1 MFEKMP
7 LLAYFFNSLFASLIS
22 TILAVFLGALA
33 AYGLARFSSKTGNI
47 FLLLTLCI
55 RMIPMISIA
64 IPMYVILNNLGLIDT
79 TLALIIVYT
88 SINVPFA
95 IWLMMG
101 FYKSIP
107 QEFDEAARVDGC
119 NIFTA

>member
-1 MFEKMP
+1 
-7 LLAYFFNSLFASLIS
+7 
-22 TILAVFLGALA
+22 
-33 AYGLARFSSKTGNI
+33 I

-119 NIFTA
+119 NIFTAFIRIIVPISLPGLSTTFILCFMLAWNDFLFALLL